1 MCACKDD
8 VQVRFYEETEDGL
21 SWEAFGDFAS
31 HDVHRQVTRNT
42 VKKNSVVHIDYCF

>member
-1 MCACKDD
+1 MFTDD

-31 HDVHRQVTRNT
+31 HDVHRQVARYYRLDISN
-42 VKKNSVVHIDYCF
+42 